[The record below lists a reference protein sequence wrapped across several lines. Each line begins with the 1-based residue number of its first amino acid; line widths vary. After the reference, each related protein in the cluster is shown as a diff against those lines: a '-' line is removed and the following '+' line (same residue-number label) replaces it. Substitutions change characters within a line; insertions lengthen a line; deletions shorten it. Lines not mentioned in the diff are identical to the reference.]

1 MDTRK
6 NAAKLSISERDAF
19 LEALIRLKHRQA
31 TNAPA
36 GVSVYDQFTA
46 LHGAVFSVISPGLP
60 PGETV
65 NFGHWN
71 IGFCPWHRQYL
82 REFEWA
88 LQSEVPGVT
97 IPYWEWADHN
107 QAQSKLFSPDF
118 LGSLGQ
124 VRPAPLVDGV
134 FRNPVP
140 AAERPVWWP
149 NGVTGFPVHPDLE
162 AGFGTSVA
170 RGGARGSTWPPTP
183 AQIDKLKVHVLEGP
197 GMHALWHFW
206 RALEQGESDI
216 AWATH
221 NMAHNFVGGHMSS
234 ALSPNDPVFWLH
246 HANVDRIWDTWQ
258 RKRLQDVPGS
268 TPAEHWPGPDELSP
282 FDGRPAPLGHR
293 IDDMMWPWV
302 GTTAGYE
309 ADTDPVIKQ
318 MLPDFS
324 GVPAI
329 TVRDVL
335 DTETMDATGYRYA

>member
-6 NAAKLSISERDAF
+6 NAANLSVSERDAF
-19 LEALIRLKHRQA
+19 LEAVIRLKYRQA
-31 TNAPA
+31 PGGPP
-36 GVSVYDQFTA
+36 GVSVYDQFVA
-46 LHGAVFSVISPGLP
+46 LHSAVFSVFSPGLP

-97 IPYWEWADHN
+97 IPYWKWEDHTE
-107 QAQSKLFSPDF
+107 ALTMLFSPDF

-124 VRPAPLVDGV
+124 NPTAPLVDSV

-140 AAERPVWWP
+140 VAERPAWWP
-149 NGVTGFPVHPDLE
+149 EGATGFPVHPDLE
-162 AGFGTSVA
+162 AGFGAGVA
-170 RGGARGSTWPPTP
+170 RGSGGGSTWPPSSNE
-183 AQIDKLKVHVLEGP
+183 IDQLEKLVIEMP
-197 GMHALWHFW
+197 GINALWYFW
-206 RALEQGESDI
+206 LVLEQGEDSV
-216 AWATH
+216 ARATH
-221 NMAHNFVGGHMSS
+221 NAAHNFIGGHMAS
-234 ALSPNDPVFWLH
+234 APSPNDPAFWLH

-268 TPAEHWPGPDELSP
+268 TPDEHWPAPDDLSP
-282 FDGRPAPLGHR
+282 FDGRPAPPGHR

-302 GTTAGYE
+302 GTAAGYD
-309 ADTDPVIKQ
+309 ADADPVIKQ
-318 MLPDFS
+318 MLPDFT
-324 GVPAI
+324 GVPAV